1 MSARATLRVHVLFGL
16 GSGESATEAL
26 DSAVECAAG
35 AGDELTV
42 AVFGNPG
49 ERERLIAR
57 ARDHLAG
64 TDLEA
69 EVVELDEDPAGRLVE
84 LAETEGIDRIAIPG
98 GERSPLGKIQLDSV
112 AEFVLLNA
120 TTTVTLIR

>member
-1 MSARATLRVHVLFGL
+1 MHVLFGL
-16 GSGESATEAL
+16 GPGESATEAL
-26 DSAVECAAG
+26 DSAVERAAG
-35 AGDELTV
+35 ASDELTV
-42 AVFGNPG
+42 AVFGDPG
-49 ERERLIAR
+49 EREWLAAR
-57 ARDHLAG
+57 ACDHFAG

-69 EVVELDEDPAGRLVE
+69 EVVELGEDPAGRLVE
-84 LAETEGIDRIAIPG
+84 LAETEGFDRIAIPG